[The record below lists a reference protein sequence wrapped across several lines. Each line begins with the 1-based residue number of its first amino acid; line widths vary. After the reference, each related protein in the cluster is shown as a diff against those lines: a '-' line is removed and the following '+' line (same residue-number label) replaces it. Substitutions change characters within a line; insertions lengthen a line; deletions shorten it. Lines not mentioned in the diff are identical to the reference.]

1 MPLRMIVIVVLFNRM
16 CPVLDV
22 IGYLVFIYIV
32 FYPKKKRYQY
42 IMLKKKKKQKQNK
55 SNSDLVWLKL
65 KEDCKVT
72 TFLQ

>member
-42 IMLKKKKKQKQNK
+42 IMLKKKKNK
-55 SNSDLVWLKL
+55 NKTKAIVI
-65 KEDCKVT
+65 
-72 TFLQ
+72 